1 MAEGKGYF
9 TRGKKRR
16 QEEMER
22 ERQEERE
29 KERERDTKRTYVSIQ
44 RSVKA

>member
-22 ERQEERE
+22 QMQEERE
-29 KERERDTKRTYVSIQ
+29 KKRETETKRTYVSIQ
-44 RSVKA
+44 RSIKA